1 MGRRAAPGMENAE
14 RAITRPHHFDSS
26 YLRAV
31 FAYVNLVAAVAAYVS
46 ITHGV
51 RNSQALDTLIYHL
64 VKDAAFGADI
74 TQTAIRRGC
83 AAAKNI
89 HEAEM
94 APNFK
99 NGVIIC
105 KAGTWRLKPL
115 ANMYL
120 VEAQVGSRANPIRIR
135 FLIPKRVGDMLQKY
149 RLGELLITPAKYT
162 ITYSKAVKAVRELEP
177 QRNPVSIIELT
188 SGVRYLQDEHEP
200 LIAVDMNSYGAM
212 SYDGTTI
219 TKYDFTKR
227 VDDVMNARTSKPQAD
242 EWRAMKDNSR
252 YKKKHGTP
260 RSNRKRDGKRA
271 KQKMICGG
279 NRLAKKLDHRIRN
292 IGKKEKSE
300 LKSVQARQAAETR
313 KLKKLH
319 LAESDLK
326 RRKADVKAKYG
337 VEKAAVREK
346 YAKEKRELQ
355 ERRAKCITDEP
366 RKPPVNNNERQ
377 RRASNASNALDDTL
391 HVAACSMVAHALATG
406 SAIILEDLTGM
417 SRGWV
422 KFNKRTRNRLNA
434 AAMLKFQRLIYEKAR
449 WHGVEVIW
457 MHPRNTSAL
466 CCSCKTCLTGD
477 YSYRTCRHCA
487 IRVDRDVN
495 AVFNMLRTTAAAR
508 YGQPRVWPSPNEAR
522 ALPDIILDHVRVIHE
537 GGSLR
542 VDGENGEVR
551 A

>member
-1 MGRRAAPGMENAE
+1 MVRRAAPGMENVE
-14 RAITRPHHFDSS
+14 RAITRQHHFDSS
-26 YLRAV
+26 YLRAA
-31 FAYVNLVAAVAAYVS
+31 FTYVNIVAAVAAYVS
-46 ITHGV
+46 IAHGI

-64 VKDAAFGADI
+64 VKDSAFGADI

-99 NGVIIC
+99 RGVIIC
-105 KAGTWRLKPL
+105 KAGTWKLKPL

-120 VEAQVGSRANPIRIR
+120 IEAQVGSRTNPIHMR

-149 RLGELLITPAKYT
+149 RLGELLITPTKYT
-162 ITYSKAVKAVRELEP
+162 ITYSKAVKAARELDP
-177 QRNPVSIIELT
+177 PRNQASIIELA
-188 SGVRYLQDEHEP
+188 SGVRYLQDEPEP
-200 LIAVDMNSYGAM
+200 LIAVDMNAYGAM

-219 TKYDFTKR
+219 TKYNFTKQ
-227 VDDVMNARTSKPQAD
+227 VDDVVNARTSKPQAD
-242 EWRAMKDNSR
+242 EWRAMKDGVR

-260 RSNRKRDGKRA
+260 RSNRKRDEKHAR
-271 KQKMICGG
+271 QKSRHGG

-292 IGKKEKSE
+292 VDKKEE
-300 LKSVQARQAAETR
+300 ADLKSIRARQAAETR

-319 LAESDLK
+319 PTESDLK

-346 YAKEKRELQ
+346 YAREKRELQ
-355 ERRAKCITDEP
+355 ERRAKCITDKP
-366 RKPPVNNNERQ
+366 RRKPVNNNERQ
-377 RRASNASNALDDTL
+377 RRVSNASNALDNTL
-391 HVAACSMVAHALATG
+391 HVAACSIVAHALATG

-422 KFNKRTRNRLNA
+422 KFNKKTRNRLNA

-466 CCSCKTCLTGD
+466 CCACRTPLTGD

-495 AVFNMLRTTAAAR
+495 AVFNMLRITAAAR

-522 ALPDIILDHVRVIHE
+522 ALPDIILDHVRVTHE

-542 VDGENGEVR
+542 VDGENGEVW